1 LKLGLAWSFA
11 NRKRNPDSPTSSDP
25 AVHTGGLP
33 LKEALEKEII
43 RKSKSILRQ
52 QKLNHA
58 GLRKNAERYQK
69 RTGLQP
75 GTPDFSDPDWWSFH
89 PHFNPKYCIAHAK
102 YLSSV
107 IWKKL
112 KDRRYAPIP
121 AIQFDIPKPDGSSRQ
136 IMAFAIPD
144 SALANIIHKNATV
157 RNANLFSSNSF
168 AYRSDKNVF
177 DAILHVIRSL
187 DRPKSYIIQYD
198 FSKYFDSIDQG
209 YIKKIIGNK
218 SLFLLSHAE
227 RSAMAAFLQHE
238 FEGIKTYKNNVF
250 SERDKGVPQG
260 SSLSLFLSNIASHQ
274 LDLALENQNGTFVR
288 FADDVVAITHSYT
301 DALAVAEQF
310 RIHCHRA
317 GLTINYEKSPGI
329 MLFGGTPDRER
340 RDFTIDRDDG
350 SELRTIDY
358 IDFLGHRVHVN
369 GVSLPEKSRKRIK
382 AKISSI
388 IHKHLFLHRRG
399 AHGAFNVAR
408 IGAGFADWDLVTC
421 INEIRKYIYGGLR
434 ESHISDFLDN
444 DEKLPFIRGLMAFF
458 PLHSL
463 AGELKSLDGW
473 LASAL
478 LRAQAERV
486 KVLAVHGQTITRL
499 SAAEMLDGSWY
510 KYPLIK
516 NDARMPSFIRAWRAA
531 RKYYFRYGLEGIRPP
546 SYYSLLTY

>member
-1 LKLGLAWSFA
+1 L
-11 NRKRNPDSPTSSDP
+11 R
-25 AVHTGGLP
+25 
-33 LKEALEKEII
+33 EALEKEIV

-58 GLRKNAERYQK
+58 GLKKNAERYKK
-69 RTGLQP
+69 RTGLAP
-75 GTPDFSDPDWWSFH
+75 GNPNFSDPDWWSFH
-89 PHFNPKYCIAHAK
+89 PHFDPKYCISHAK
-102 YLSSV
+102 YLSTV

-112 KDRRYAPIP
+112 KDRLYSPVP
-121 AIQFDIPKPDGSSRQ
+121 AIQFDIPKPDGSTRP

-144 SALANIIHKNATV
+144 SALANIIHKNATA
-157 RNANLFSSNSF
+157 RNGNLFSSNSF
-168 AYRSDKNVF
+168 AYRNDKNVF
-177 DAILHVIRSL
+177 DAILHVMRSL

-198 FSKYFDSIDQG
+198 FSKYFDSIDQA
-209 YIKKIIGNK
+209 YIEKIIGDK

-227 RSAMAAFLQHE
+227 RAAMSAFLKHE
-238 FEGIKTYKNNVF
+238 YESVKTYQNNVF
-250 SERDKGVPQG
+250 SERNRGVPQG

-288 FADDVVAITHSYT
+288 FADDVVAITQSYT
-301 DALAVAEQF
+301 DALAVADQF
-310 RIHCHRA
+310 RIHCQRA
-317 GLTINYEKSPGI
+317 GLKINYEKSPGI
-329 MLFGGTPDRER
+329 MLFGGTPDREK
-340 RDFTIDRDDG
+340 RDFTIDRDDV
-350 SELRTIDY
+350 SHLETIDH
-358 IDFLGHRVHVN
+358 IDFLGHRVHVD

-388 IHKHLFLHRRG
+388 VHKHLFLHRRG
-399 AHGAFNVAR
+399 ANGAFDASR
-408 IGAGFADWDLVTC
+408 IGVGFSDWDLVTC

-434 ESHISDFLDN
+434 ESHLTDFLDN

-473 LASAL
+473 LANTL

-486 KVLAVHGQTITRL
+486 KVLANHGHVISRL
-499 SAAEMLDGSWY
+499 SAKQMLDGSWY
-510 KYPLIK
+510 NYPLIK
-516 NDARMPSFIRAWRAA
+516 NDATMPSFVRAWRAA

>member
-1 LKLGLAWSFA
+1 LGLAWPFA

-25 AVHTGGLP
+25 VVHTGVFA

-52 QKLNHA
+52 QKLNQA

-69 RTGLQP
+69 RTGLLP
-75 GTPDFSDPDWWSFH
+75 GPPDFSDPDWWSYH

-102 YLSSV
+102 YLSKV
-107 IWKKL
+107 IWRKL
-112 KDRRYAPIP
+112 KDQRYAPIP
-121 AIQFDIPKPDGSSRQ
+121 AIQFDIPKPYGSARQ

-144 SALANIIHKNATV
+144 SALANIVHKNATA

-187 DRPKSYIIQYD
+187 NRPKSYVIQYD

-209 YIKKIIGNK
+209 YIEKIIGDK
-218 SLFLLSHAE
+218 SLFLLSYAE
-227 RSAMAAFLQHE
+227 RSAMAAFLKHE
-238 FEGIKTYKNNVF
+238 FEGVKTYKNNVF

-310 RIHCHRA
+310 RIHCQRA

-350 SELRTIDY
+350 SALEIIEY

-399 AHGAFNVAR
+399 AGGAFNSAR
-408 IGAGFADWDLVTC
+408 IGVGFLDWDLVTC

-434 ESHISDFLDN
+434 ETHISDFLDN

-463 AGELKSLDGW
+463 ADELKSLDGW
-473 LASAL
+473 LSSAL

-486 KVLAVHGQTITRL
+486 KVLAAHGHTISRL
-499 SAAEMLDGSWY
+499 SSKELLEGSWY
-510 KYPLIK
+510 NYPLII
-516 NDARMPSFIRAWRAA
+516 NDASTPSFVRAWRAA
-531 RKYYFRYGLEGIRPP
+531 RKYYFRYGLDGIRPP